1 MSMCDFYGEKKIFKI
16 NSHLSS
22 LVQSNIYS
30 LLRAPASLIPLH
42 KYSSSNHS
50 PGQSFSHSTVL
61 VHVLHFILETTLCA
75 NKLVHVNN
83 IQDS

>member
-30 LLRAPASLIPLH
+30 LSRALPVGFHYIN
-42 KYSSSNHS
+42 SSSNPS
-50 PGQSFSHSTVL
+50 PGQSLSHATAL
-61 VHVLHFILETTLCA
+61 ARVLHFILGTALCG
-75 NKLVHVNN
+75 NTLVHTNN
-83 IQDS
+83 HQDS